1 MKDSDKLITLVIHT
15 PQRAERLNQV
25 LKAHAINAVLEE
37 VDVDTLK
44 SGSRPL
50 KVMVSKDKLMLAL
63 KLLESGDLVSAP
75 LALGSMTGV
84 GRSLLIPVDF
94 SAASNIA
101 VKVGCFLAS
110 KFNVEPVVLHS
121 YVPPQFSPANI
132 YDDQLDPTEMPD
144 LADVG
149 EDLMIHNAEASRLS
163 KFKRQIEA
171 SQKVGDVVDIKFST
185 SLLEGI
191 PEQVIIDYCRS
202 NNPILVVMATRGKD
216 KKESDLVGSVTA
228 EVIDSCRVPVL
239 AIPDNYLPV
248 GAENIRRVAMLCC
261 FTTLD
266 FVAVRGL
273 MRTFD
278 YPATDIYLMPA
289 DGSSSPGVQRKL
301 ENLRKYFGDVYPT
314 ASFHVSTL
322 DTKHFDD
329 SMSHLLD
336 QHHIQLIIVPNK
348 KSNALSRFFHPTLAH
363 KILFERD
370 IPLLVLPV

>member
-1 MKDSDKLITLVIHT
+1 
-15 PQRAERLNQV
+15 
-25 LKAHAINAVLEE
+25 
-37 VDVDTLK
+37 
-44 SGSRPL
+44 
-50 KVMVSKDKLMLAL
+50 
-63 KLLESGDLVSAP
+63 
-75 LALGSMTGV
+75 
-84 GRSLLIPVDF
+84 
-94 SAASNIA
+94 
-101 VKVGCFLAS
+101 
-110 KFNVEPVVLHS
+110 
-121 YVPPQFSPANI
+121 
-132 YDDQLDPTEMPD
+132 
-144 LADVG
+144 
-149 EDLMIHNAEASRLS
+149 
-163 KFKRQIEA
+163 
-171 SQKVGDVVDIKFST
+171 
-185 SLLEGI
+185 
-191 PEQVIIDYCRS
+191 
-202 NNPILVVMATRGKD
+202 
-216 KKESDLVGSVTA
+216 
-228 EVIDSCRVPVL
+228 
-239 AIPDNYLPV
+239 
-248 GAENIRRVAMLCC
+248 MLCS

-289 DGSSSPGVQRKL
+289 DGSSSPGVQRNL